1 MLFKQRR
8 GFLLVEAMIT
18 VIMAGVIAAIFSA
31 ISYYTY
37 IQSNLLKRQNTTMIL
52 EVIRSRLL
60 VLAQNP
66 DGDLYYELPK
76 EGASN
81 GVPVNV
87 GMVNDGWGRPIHY
100 TPKDWGTLNTVDA
113 TLTNNTSAAISPNEN
128 ILGRLIS
135 GGEDGNITT
144 TATDVIAKGDDV
156 MLEIGIGEMN
166 HYKLYGGSEITT
178 QTRGYNSAI
187 VSAVEPMSPSDG
199 TLWYDKN
206 IGKMKIY
213 ELGSLSWIIL
223 P

>member
-1 MLFKQRR
+1 VLFKKRG

-60 VLAQNP
+60 VLAKNP
-66 DGDLYYELPK
+66 DGDEYFELPK
-76 EGASN
+76 ETASN

-87 GMVNDGWGRPIHY
+87 GMVNDGWGRPIRY
-100 TPKDWGTLNTVDA
+100 TPKDWGVLNTVDM
-113 TLTNNTSAAISPNEN
+113 TLTNNTSVNISPNEH

-144 TATDVIAKGDDV
+144 TATDAVAQGDDV

-187 VSAVEPMSPSDG
+187 VSDTMPMSPIEG
-199 TLWYDKN
+199 TLWYDKTN
-206 IGKMKIY
+206 SIMKMYKA
-213 ELGSLSWIIL
+213 EGWIDL

>member
-1 MLFKQRR
+1 MDFKMRR
-8 GFLLVEAMIT
+8 GFLLAEAMIT
-18 VIMAGVIAAIFSA
+18 VIIAGVIAAIFSA

-37 IQSNLLKRQNTTMIL
+37 IQSNLLKRQNTTMCL

-60 VLAQNP
+60 ALANNP
-66 DGDLYYELPK
+66 DGDPYYELPK

-87 GMVNDGWGRPIHY
+87 GMTTDAWGRPIRY
-100 TPKDWGTLNTVDA
+100 FPIDLGNPNTFDA
-113 TLTNNTSAAISPNEN
+113 TLTNNTVPISPNAN
-128 ILGRLIS
+128 VLGRLLS
-135 GGEDGNITT
+135 AGEDGVLST
-144 TATDVIAKGDDV
+144 TATDSAAKGDDV

-187 VSAVEPMSPSDG
+187 VSNIAPANPIDG
-199 TLWYDKN
+199 TLWYDRT
-206 IGKMKIY
+206 IGKMKVY
-213 ELGSLSWIIL
+213 DMQSLSWIIL

>member
-1 MLFKQRR
+1 MLFKRR

-87 GMVNDGWGRPIHY
+87 GMVNDGWGRPIRY

-113 TLTNNTSAAISPNEN
+113 TLTNNTVAISPNEN

-144 TATDVIAKGDDV
+144 TATDATAQGDDV
-156 MLEIGIGEMN
+156 ILEIGIGEMN

-187 VSAVEPMSPSDG
+187 VSDTAPTSPIDG

-206 IGKMKIY
+206 NSKMKVY
-213 ELGSLSWIIL
+213 NEQNLSWIQL
-223 P
+223 

>member
-1 MLFKQRR
+1 MLFKKRD

-66 DGDLYYELPK
+66 DGDVYYELPK

-87 GMVNDGWGRPIHY
+87 GMVNDGWGRPIRY
-100 TPKDWGTLNTVDA
+100 TPIDLGLPNGDS
-113 TLTNNTSAAISPNEN
+113 TLTNNTSVAISPNEN

-156 MLEIGIGEMN
+156 ILEIGIGEMN

-187 VSAVEPMSPSDG
+187 VSDTEPMSPIEG

-206 IGKMKIY
+206 NSMMKMY
-213 ELGSLSWIIL
+213 DGGSWVT

>member
-1 MLFKQRR
+1 MLFKKRG

-66 DGDLYYELPK
+66 DGDEYFELPK
-76 EGASN
+76 ETASN

-87 GMVNDGWGRPIHY
+87 GMVNDGWGRPIRY
-100 TPKDWGTLNTVDA
+100 TPIDLVGLPNGDS
-113 TLTNNTSAAISPNEN
+113 TLTNNTTSISPNEN

-144 TATDVIAKGDDV
+144 TATDAVAQGDDV

-187 VSAVEPMSPSDG
+187 VSDVEPTSPIEG
-199 TLWYDKN
+199 TLWYDKTN
-206 IGKMKIY
+206 SIMKMYKA
-213 ELGSLSWIIL
+213 GSWIDL